1 MPKDEF
7 DFEDPFELTGVA
19 LMTEEDTSEA
29 MCECFIEEF
38 LRMGY
43 NHKQL
48 LALFKNP
55 HYIGMN
61 MVLRN
66 RGEQYV
72 RDQIADVFAR
82 WGREVVWATPV
93 GVSEGSVIKMETPPE
108 LDSVPIGFRPRAT
121 PAGAIIRTRYC
132 LQHSAISAPPGVATR
147 RTLTTPRARP
157 RSVPVRARRYR

>member
-121 PAGAIIRTRYC
+121 PAGGAVAGRC
-132 LQHSAISAPPGVATR
+132 GCGSAEPCSQELEHEAGVTDPMGNA
-147 RTLTTPRARP
+147 
-157 RSVPVRARRYR
+157 VPKLKF